1 MPIDQV
7 NFENCS
13 FTFDPNA
20 KPGKPIM
27 KNFAQEEC
35 RLGLYLDNVRHIRLW
50 QVTLEG
56 QQGDPVAASH
66 YETLE
71 ED

>member
-1 MPIDQV
+1 
-7 NFENCS
+7 
-13 FTFDPNA
+13 
-20 KPGKPIM
+20 M

-35 RLGLYLDNVRHIRLW
+35 RLGLYLDNVRHIRLR

-56 QQGDPVAASH
+56 QQGEPVVASH

-71 ED
+71 TD